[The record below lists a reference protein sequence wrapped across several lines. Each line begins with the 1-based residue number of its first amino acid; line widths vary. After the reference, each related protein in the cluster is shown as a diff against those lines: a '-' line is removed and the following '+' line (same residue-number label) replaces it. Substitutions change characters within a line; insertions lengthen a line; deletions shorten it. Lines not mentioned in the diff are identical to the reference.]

1 MLESCSLDWNRLKAQ
16 WLRIRTAVPHSESD
30 WDVHDTPRMDVSGKH
45 SKWPEAL
52 FKIPMITLCVL
63 TINFL
68 ES

>member
-1 MLESCSLDWNRLKAQ
+1 MLDWNQLKAQ
-16 WLRIRTAVPHSESD
+16 WLRIRAAVPPSESD
-30 WDVHDTPRMDVSGKH
+30 WDVNDMPRMDVSGKH

-52 FKIPMITLCVL
+52 FKIPMIILRVL

>member
-1 MLESCSLDWNRLKAQ
+1 M
-16 WLRIRTAVPHSESD
+16 PPSESD
-30 WDVHDTPRMDVSGKH
+30 LDVHDTPRMDVSGKH

-52 FKIPMITLCVL
+52 FKIPMIILRVL